1 MKFSLKV
8 TESEKDISK
17 LILDHLTNQINK
29 IIDKALP
36 TIIQNI
42 QTLVKES
49 LISEPEYASLK
60 AGTLRAEFGI
70 SNTENVDLVIDAMVS
85 TINITRNPIKSNNN
99 GLTGGFKLTMI
110 KSDDI
115 NGLIYTDIGSVND
128 SEKGYS
134 LPWLEWLL
142 LQGNKTIIK
151 NYSVSYTSNPRSR
164 SGLALMIESNS
175 NWRVP
180 SNFSGTQSNNWTTRA
195 ISKINDKIIEVIQ
208 NNIEKYL

>member
-8 TESEKDISK
+8 IESEKDISK
-17 LILDHLTNQINK
+17 LILDHLTDQINK
-29 IIDKALP
+29 IIDKSLP
-36 TIIQNI
+36 SITQNI
-42 QTLVKES
+42 QALVKEA

-70 SNTENVDLVIDAMVS
+70 SNTENIDLIIDGMIN
-85 TINITRNPIKSNNN
+85 TISITRNPIKSSNN
-99 GLTGGFKLTMI
+99 GLKGGFKLTMI

-128 SEKGYS
+128 SEKGYN

-164 SGLALMIESNS
+164 SGLALMVESNS

-180 SNFSGTQSNNWTTRA
+180 SNFSGTQNNNWTTRA
-195 ISKINDKIIEVIQ
+195 ISKINDKIIQVIQ